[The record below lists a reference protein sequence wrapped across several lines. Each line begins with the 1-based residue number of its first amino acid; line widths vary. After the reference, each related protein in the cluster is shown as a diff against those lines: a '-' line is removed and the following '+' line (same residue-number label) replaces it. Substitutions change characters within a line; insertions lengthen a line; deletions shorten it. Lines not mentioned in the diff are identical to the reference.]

1 MPTKFLK
8 MNPTAVF
15 IFVFTTWM
23 GAAWARD
30 ERSIKELR
38 DALVAL
44 APDVDLGEAELLST
58 TAHTESRRLAREYR
72 VVLNPSFQNLL
83 VNIGMRQRGYCAHY
97 VRDIGSRLREMK
109 FKTLVLHW
117 GAYDAKGPDES
128 NCLVITARHQRFEDG
143 IVLDAWRR
151 AGRLY
156 WSSVKKD
163 YEYEVVRGNRL
174 NRFAEHGHSGITEW
188 KEDLQETAWLQEDR
202 PSKPGPKGN

>member
-1 MPTKFLK
+1 MPTKFRK
-8 MNPTAVF
+8 MNSTAVF
-15 IFVFTTWM
+15 IFVFTISI

-44 APDVDLGEAELLST
+44 APDVDPGEAELLST
-58 TAHTESRRLAREYR
+58 IAHTESRRLAREYR

-97 VRDIGSRLREMK
+97 VRDIGSRLKEIK

-117 GAYDAKGPDES
+117 GAADAKGPDES
-128 NCLVITARHQRFEDG
+128 NCLVITARHQPFQDG

-151 AGRLY
+151 AGRLF
-156 WSSVKKD
+156 WCSVKKD

-174 NRFAEHGHSGITEW
+174 NRFAERGHSGITEW
-188 KEDLQETAWLQEDR
+188 KEDMQETAWLQDDR
-202 PSKPGPKGN
+202 ASKAEPKRN